1 MKTET
6 FLLNRNITHNTSA
19 MSTITRQSYKTALMP
34 IAEFNWGDEC
44 LNAEPLKKALGI
56 SMADNR
62 SNKEVVASFNNGE
75 LYWGQPMVIPEMTGE
90 DFMAIMQDCSQ
101 QMENLAKMRGSAK
114 KTAED
119 NSQIKK
125 WTKLRAEAAKCY
137 LETDRYHCM
146 TEHIDILQWEIDG
159 ADSVG
164 DKAESRRL
172 IVKIE
177 PLRKEIARIEKW
189 ARDLEKLD

>member
-1 MKTET
+1 M
-6 FLLNRNITHNTSA
+6 HP
-19 MSTITRQSYKTALMP
+19 SYKIALMP
-34 IAEFNWGDEC
+34 IPEFNWGDEC
-44 LNAEPLKKALGI
+44 LNAEPPKKALGI
-56 SMADNR
+56 SKADNLT
-62 SNKEVVASFNNGE
+62 NKEVVASLNNGK
-75 LYWGQPMVIPEMTGE
+75 LYWGQPMVIPEVTGE
-90 DFMAIMQDCSQ
+90 DYMAIMQDCSH

-119 NSQIKK
+119 NSQIKA

-137 LETDRYHCM
+137 LETDRYKDM
-146 TEHIDILQWEIDG
+146 DEHIDALQWEING
-159 ADSVG
+159 AFSVG
-164 DKAESRRL
+164 DNAESRRL